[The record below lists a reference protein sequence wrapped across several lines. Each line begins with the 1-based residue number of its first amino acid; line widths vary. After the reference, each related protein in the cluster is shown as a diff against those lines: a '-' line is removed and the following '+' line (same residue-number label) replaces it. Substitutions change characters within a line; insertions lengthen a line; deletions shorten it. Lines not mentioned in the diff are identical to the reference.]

1 MEIESLRVGQL
12 ETNCYLV
19 FCPKTKEAVIIDPG
33 DAGDF
38 ISQKILDLKLKPKLI
53 LATHGHFDHIL
64 AVTEL
69 KLAFNI
75 PFLMHKGD
83 LFLLKR
89 VKRTAEYFLG
99 YPADLPPAVDHY
111 LTKREVVTFGEEK
124 LKVIETPG
132 HTPGGVSFYGSA
144 SLTTGGSTPLTIGG
158 VLFSGD
164 TLFCQGVG
172 RTDFS
177 YCAYKDLMKSLQ
189 KLFKLPPKTVV
200 HPGHGPETNLVA
212 EQSFFRKVA

>member
-75 PFLMHKGD
+75 PFLMHKDD

-99 YPADLPPAVDHY
+99 YPADLPPVVDRY
-111 LTKREVVTFGEEK
+111 LTEGESIMFGKEK

-132 HTPGGVSFYGSA
+132 HTPGGVSLFA
-144 SLTTGGSTPLTIGG
+144 KG

-177 YCAYKDLMKSLQ
+177 YCSYKDLMKSLQ
-189 KLFKLPPKTVV
+189 KLFKLPGKTVV
-200 HPGHGPETNLVA
+200 YPGHGSETNLVA

>member
-75 PFLMHKGD
+75 PFLMHKDD

-99 YPADLPPAVDHY
+99 YPVDLPPAVDQY

-132 HTPGGVSFYGSA
+132 HTPGGVSLFA
-144 SLTTGGSTPLTIGG
+144 KG

-177 YCAYKDLMKSLQ
+177 YCSYKDLMKSLQ
-189 KLFKLPPKTVV
+189 KLFKLPGKTVV
-200 HPGHGPETNLVA
+200 YPGHGSETNLVA